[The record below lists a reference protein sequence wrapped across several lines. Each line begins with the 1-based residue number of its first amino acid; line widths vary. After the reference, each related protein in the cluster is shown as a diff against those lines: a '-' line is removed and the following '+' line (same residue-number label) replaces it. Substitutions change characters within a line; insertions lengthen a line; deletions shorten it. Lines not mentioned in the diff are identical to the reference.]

1 MAESN
6 TKNVFISHIHENDAE
21 VHGLKRLIHN
31 AGMDV
36 RNGSITLDKFNNA
49 TNENHIKY
57 EILAPRIRWAGALI
71 VLISHDTHTSDWVN
85 WEIEYAIGEGKRIV
99 GVFAQGATDA
109 DIPAA
114 MNTGADAVLV
124 GWQGARVIDA
134 LEGRLTDWDSANTEE
149 IEPRPAVWQL
159 ERYEC

>member
-21 VHGLKRLIHN
+21 VHGLKNLIHN

-49 TNENHIKY
+49 TNENYIKR
-57 EILAPRIRWAGALI
+57 EILAPRIRWASALI

-85 WEIEYAIGEGKRIV
+85 WEIEYAISEGKRIV

-109 DIPAA
+109 DIPEA
-114 MNTGADAVLV
+114 MNQGADAVLV

-134 LEGRLTDWDSANTEE
+134 LEGKLTDWDRADTSE
-149 IEPRPAVWQL
+149 IAARPAVWRL